1 MNAVSEHFSV
11 EDFGNSLR
19 CVFRKDTQ
27 WIAAIPMVLMCAFWL
42 VFFIPALINLIALFW
57 NETPAGFSPIFLL
70 FFGIQCIVLPLW
82 GAETL
87 WRIFGKEVAEI
98 GYDDI
103 VIRHQV
109 FGIGIAKRLKAEDIG
124 GVFASRQQDRPEP
137 NAFGS
142 RDLEFLNFK
151 RGRIAVNCGKNFFG
165 GVATFR
171 FGPAL
176 DAGEV
181 GRVLAII
188 HDRFPSY
195 RYRPDASR
203 Q

>member
-1 MNAVSEHFSV
+1 MNAESEHFSV

-19 CVFRKDTQ
+19 CVFRKETQ
-27 WIAAIPMVLMCAFWL
+27 WIAAILLLFGC
-42 VFFIPALINLIALFW
+42 VFFLAFFSPILINLVILLW
-57 NETPAGFSPIFLL
+57 NGIPAGVSPIFLP
-70 FFGIQCIVLPLW
+70 FMGIPCVLLLLW
-82 GAETL
+82 SVEAL
-87 WRIFGKEVAEI
+87 WRIFGKEVVEI

-109 FGIGIAKRLKAEDIG
+109 FGIGIGKRLKAEDIG

-137 NAFGS
+137 AGFGS

-151 RGRIAVNCGKNFFG
+151 RGRIAVDCGKNFFG

-188 HDRFPSY
+188 HDRFPAY